1 MVLLLV
7 LLVASVVVTV
17 AVATSFGPVLAVDRV
32 VADGLHAFALG
43 HPGLVTAAQVWTDVF
58 QPWTFRAVLIFI
70 GLGLLARSRRR
81 TGVWI
86 LLTTALGGIL
96 DSGLK
101 ILIGRD
107 RPHWIDPV
115 SHAIGGSFPSGHS
128 LTSAMACAVL
138 LRLAWPL
145 VSRRWAWSTV
155 AVAVPLITGFTRMFL
170 GVHFLSDVIG
180 GWLVGAGLVL
190 AMTLVDVRHQPN
202 G

>member
-17 AVATSFGPVLAVDRV
+17 AVAASFGPVLAVDRV
-32 VADGLHAFALG
+32 VADGLHSVALG
-43 HPGLVTAAQVWTDVF
+43 HPGFVTAAQIWTDVF
-58 QPWTFRAVLIFI
+58 QPWTFRAILIFI
-70 GLGLLARSRRR
+70 GLGLLARRRPR

-145 VSRRWAWSTV
+145 VGCRWAWSTV

-180 GWLVGAGLVL
+180 GWLIAAALVL
-190 AMTLVDVRHQPN
+190 AMTLVDIRHQPN

>member
-17 AVATSFGPVLAVDRV
+17 AVATSFGPVLAVDHV
-32 VADGLHAFALG
+32 VANGLHGFALG
-43 HPGLVTAAQVWTDVF
+43 HPGFVTAAQVWTDVF
-58 QPWTFRAVLIFI
+58 QPWTFRAILIFI
-70 GLGLLARSRRR
+70 GLWLLARRRPR
-81 TGVWI
+81 TGVWV
-86 LLTTALGGIL
+86 LATTALAGIL

-101 ILIGRD
+101 VLIGRD

-115 SHAIGGSFPSGHS
+115 SHAVGGSFPSGHS

-145 VSRRWAWSTV
+145 ATRRWAWSVV
-155 AVAVPLITGFTRMFL
+155 AVVLPLITGFTRMFL
-170 GVHFLSDVIG
+170 GVHYLSDVIG
-180 GWLVGAGLVL
+180 GWLIAAALVL
-190 AMTLVDVRHQPN
+190 AMMLVDVRHQPN